1 MTMWFIL
8 ARAIHI
14 GACLL
19 FFGVFAFDRF
29 VAATLFTENHFEAA
43 SYWKSRVKVFSWF
56 LLPIIFLSGLAWFA
70 LAAAIMSGEPL
81 QAEILKTVWGQT
93 QFGAAWQ
100 AHLFFWVAASVVAV
114 LFRSLQF
121 QTWLQLFFSGAL
133 LGSLA
138 WAGHGLEGSRWHL
151 FADVLHL
158 LTAGVWP
165 AGLLPFFLLLRR
177 LRQVQET
184 TSSFLI
190 VALVRRFSA
199 SSLAAVSVLV
209 VTGWINGWFLAGSFS
224 NLWAQS
230 YGRFLLLKIALFIL
244 TVVLG
249 AVNLLRLKPRLAAEN
264 SEKAAAQMQLNV
276 QAELFLG
283 VAVVVVVAILGILPP
298 ANR

>member
-1 MTMWFIL
+1 MTIWFIL
-8 ARAIHI
+8 ARAVHI

-29 VAATLFTENHFEAA
+29 VAAVVFPQNHFDAA
-43 SYWKSRVKVFSWF
+43 SYWKSLVKIFSSL

-70 LAAAIMSGEPL
+70 LAAMIMSGEPP
-81 QAEILKTVWGQT
+81 QTEILKTVWRQT
-93 QFGAAWQ
+93 QFGAAWR
-100 AHLFFWVAASVVAV
+100 AHLFFWVAAVVVAI
-114 LFRSLQF
+114 LFRSPRF
-121 QTWLQLFFSGAL
+121 QTWLQLVFSGAL

-158 LTAGVWP
+158 LTAGFWP
-165 AGLLPFFLLLRR
+165 AGLLPFWLLLRR
-177 LRQVQET
+177 LRQVLET
-184 TSSFLI
+184 TSSFSI

-199 SSLAAVSVLV
+199 VSLAAVSVLV
-209 VTGWINGWFLAGSFS
+209 VTGWVNSWFLAGSFS
-224 NLWAQS
+224 NLLAHT
-230 YGRFLLLKIALFIL
+230 YGRFLLLKIALFVL

-249 AVNLLRLKPRLAAEN
+249 AVNLLRLKPRLALEN

-283 VAVVVVVAILGILPP
+283 TAVIVVVAILGTLPP
-298 ANR
+298 ANP